1 MAFYINLKFSWF
13 VDQEETTFDTKRI
26 LIKVNTN
33 CRFLKGLE
41 LNIEAFIPERI
52 QFYFNWLTPDQTIY
66 RDLQSLNVD
75 NIHTKS
81 CVLNL
86 FFPTEDSPISLS
98 DTASDPRNR
107 NRITNSISNDSSHLS
122 SSSDSV

>member
-13 VDQEETTFDTKRI
+13 VDQEKTTFDTKII

-41 LNIEAFIPERI
+41 LKIEAFIPERI
-52 QFYFNWLTPDQTIY
+52 QFCFNWLTPDQTIY
-66 RDLQSLNVD
+66 RDLQSLRVD

-86 FFPTEDSPISLS
+86 FFPTIDSPISLS

-107 NRITNSISNDSSHLS
+107 NRITNSISTSSSHPS

>member
-13 VDQEETTFDTKRI
+13 VDQEKTTFGTKRI

-52 QFYFNWLTPDQTIY
+52 QFYFNWLTPDQTTY
-66 RDLQSLNVD
+66 KDLESLRVD

>member
-13 VDQEETTFDTKRI
+13 VDQEKTTFDTKRI

-52 QFYFNWLTPDQTIY
+52 QFYFNWLTPDQTTY
-66 RDLQSLNVD
+66 KDLQSLRVD